1 MTSVLLVE
9 KNGTIK
15 SLKIKEF
22 CEEDFYKK
30 CGYKSPSNF
39 KKQHTWKGKVEGTT
53 YYISLFAKTDSRT
66 AMGENKYEF
75 PPPVDS
81 VLYFGTCLL
90 AGYKNETEPINLTIE
105 IWNAVYNKLYGGFEN
120 LKDTAEKDEMEK
132 DELDSIPSHRKTK
145 EGYLKDGFVVDE
157 KVKKIPASSKK
168 SASSSTA
175 TSSATSSS
183 ASSHI
188 SNSEL
193 SGSAKKKEI
202 AQPLSDEENEIS
214 EEDEEEDDDDSSTV
228 YSDIDE
234 EDYEDSPSTKK
245 GSKKKKDLCGGGG
258 GGSSKKKDL
267 AQKERDD
274 VSLEIAVSEFIITD
288 ELEEEDY
295 IE

>member
-90 AGYKNETEPINLTIE
+90 AGYKNETEPINLTVE
-105 IWNAVYNKLYGGFEN
+105 MWNVVYNKLYGGFEN

-157 KVKKIPASSKK
+157 KVKKIPSSSKK
-168 SASSSTA
+168 SASSSSS
-175 TSSATSSS
+175 SSATSS
-183 ASSHI
+183 SSHI

-202 AQPLSDEENEIS
+202 TQPLSDEENEIS

>member
-105 IWNAVYNKLYGGFEN
+105 MWNAVYNKLYGGFEN

-157 KVKKIPASSKK
+157 KVKKIPSSSKK

-175 TSSATSSS
+175 TSSATS

-202 AQPLSDEENEIS
+202 TQPLSDEENEIS